1 MSRRTVELE
10 AEAEDDRD
18 KKTVGREGGRE
29 VLGRGWEGRW
39 IIKGG
44 KEKEKEKREGITI
57 ITHVK

>member
-18 KKTVGREGGRE
+18 KKTVGRECPRARLGRE
-29 VLGRGWEGRW
+29 IK

>member
-18 KKTVGREGGRE
+18 KKTVGRGEGGPRAR
-29 VLGRGWEGRW
+29 LGREIK